1 MKKILLIIILTTMVA
16 GCSSTTKDVKNTPE
30 KATTNTQIKDQ
41 SQTTS
46 TEGQPKSENTDQG
59 VVKDTAS
66 KVDSTVL
73 KNIDESKSQFEK
85 GYYDYQGTINKN
97 IAIQMSI
104 YKSDKDKE
112 LVGTYFYDKQGKEIK
127 LTGKSGGTNII
138 LYEYDGTGK
147 NTAIFQGTMKTVD
160 KIEGTWRSVDNKIS
174 YPFTLSLKSNIAAD
188 EYGKRYAVA
197 LNTKSDQDV
206 EYFASKIKNYIV
218 NDNKEQLAE
227 QIKYPINAKI
237 NGKVVKIENKDYFI
251 KNYDKIINPNYKS
264 AISSAFTKYL
274 FVNYK
279 GIMFGQ
285 NDYNMWINEITPT
298 DGKAQLMITAINN

>member
-1 MKKILLIIILTTMVA
+1 MKKIILIIILTTMVA
-16 GCSSTTKDVKNTPE
+16 GCSSIKKDVKNTPQ
-30 KATTNTQIKDQ
+30 KATTNTQSKDQ

-46 TEGQPKSENTDQG
+46 SEEQPKSENTDQG
-59 VVKDTAS
+59 VVKDTDG
-66 KVDSTVL
+66 KVDSSVL

-112 LVGTYFYDKQGKEIK
+112 LVGTYFYEKQGKEIK
-127 LTGKSGGTNII
+127 LKGKSGGTNII
-138 LYEYDGTGK
+138 LYEYDEAGK

-174 YPFTLSLKSNIAAD
+174 YPFTLSLKSNIASD

-197 LNTKSDQDV
+197 LNTKTDKDV
-206 EYFASKIKNYIV
+206 EEFARKIQNYIV
-218 NDNKEQLAE
+218 NDNKELLVD

-237 NGKVVKIENKDYFI
+237 DGKLVKIENKDYFI
-251 KNYDKIINPNYKS
+251 KNYDRIINPNYKS

-274 FVNYK
+274 FVNYQ

-285 NDYNMWINEITPT
+285 NEYNMWINEITST
-298 DGKAQLMITAINN
+298 NGKSKLMITAINN

>member
-46 TEGQPKSENTDQG
+46 TEGQPEAENTDQG
-59 VVKDTAS
+59 VVKDTTS
-66 KVDSTVL
+66 KGDSSVL

-85 GYYDYQGTINKN
+85 GYYDYEGTINKN

-112 LVGTYFYDKQGKEIK
+112 LVGTYFYEKQRKEIK
-127 LTGKSGGTNII
+127 LKGKSGGTNII

-174 YPFTLSLKSNIAAD
+174 YPFTLSLKSNIVAD

-206 EYFASKIKNYIV
+206 EEFASKIKNYIV

-227 QIKYPINAKI
+227 QIKYPINSKI
-237 NGKVVKIENKDYFI
+237 DGKVVKIENKDYFI
-251 KNYDKIINPNYKS
+251 ENYDKIINPNYKS

-285 NDYNMWINEITPT
+285 NEYNMWINEITPT